1 MKATVLIVDD
11 DPALRRALAD
21 RLAFWGHEADAVAD
35 GTAGLASAA
44 ARGYDIILLD
54 LSMPGPSGLDVL
66 AELKRRNID
75 SDVIVLTAHGT
86 VEVAV
91 AAIRLGAADFLQKPA
106 DFDLLEAAIA
116 RLLDRRRLLH
126 ANRALVERRE
136 EETGAVLG
144 ESRAMRAIQETIHQ
158 VAPTNSTVLI
168 VGESGVG
175 KHVVA
180 EAIHRESP
188 RAAGPFVYVNM
199 VALPDELAESILF
212 GHEKGSFTG
221 ATARKDGKLEAAAGG
236 TIFLDEIGDITP
248 ALQTKLLHFLETME
262 FERVGGTRT
271 LRVDARVIA
280 ATNRNLEEAIQKGA
294 FRSDLYYRLNVIR
307 IEVPPLRER
316 REDIPVLT
324 ARFLERHGRRVG
336 SWPLRLAPQ
345 IAEIFQ
351 SFDWPG
357 NVRQLNNCIERIV
370 VLARTDTL
378 TPDLLPP
385 ELFAEAAAEPRGLEA
400 LPLKE
405 AMTEYKRRHI
415 RDALA
420 RAGGNQTRAAAM
432 LGLQRTHLNRLLKE
446 LSIDAARS
454 APSSE
459 PGTASEGDTP

>member
-1 MKATVLIVDD
+1 MKATVLIIDD

-44 ARGYDIILLD
+44 ARGYDLILLD
-54 LSMPGPSGLDVL
+54 LTMPGPSGLDVL

-86 VEVAV
+86 VEAAV

-106 DFDLLEAAIA
+106 DFELLEAAIV

-144 ESRAMRAIQETIHQ
+144 ESRQMRAIQETIHQ
-158 VAPTNSTVLI
+158 VAPTSSTVLI
-168 VGESGVG
+168 MGESGVG

-180 EAIHRESP
+180 ESIHRESP
-188 RAAGPFVYVNM
+188 RAGGPFVYVNM

-212 GHEKGSFTG
+212 GHEKGAFTG
-221 ATARKDGKLEAAAGG
+221 AVARKDGKLEAAAGG

-280 ATNRNLEEAIQKGA
+280 ATNRNLEQAIQRGA

-316 REDIPVLT
+316 REDIPILT
-324 ARFLERHGRRVG
+324 ARFLERHGRKVG
-336 SWPLRLAPQ
+336 RWPLRLDPRV
-345 IAEIFQ
+345 AEIFQ
-351 SFDWPG
+351 SFEWPG
-357 NVRQLNNCIERIV
+357 NVRQLNNCVERIV

-385 ELFAEAAAEPRGLEA
+385 ELFVDSGAEPRDLEA
-400 LPLKE
+400 LPLKD
-405 AMTEYKRRHI
+405 ALTEYKRRHI

-420 RAGGNQTRAAAM
+420 RAGGNQTRAAEL

-446 LSIDAARS
+446 LGIDSARS
-454 APSSE
+454 GP
-459 PGTASEGDTP
+459 TVTPQ